1 MDYACRCDI
10 ANEAIYE
17 QATDVLQRVC
27 ERGAE
32 RPTSAT
38 CRCVSVPGKQRSKR
52 LKMLHDKS
60 EVGRGNQ
67 KMTERRKVRKKPK
80 RPFSSPPLL
89 LEINPAGGK
98 SIP

>member
-1 MDYACRCDI
+1 M
-10 ANEAIYE
+10 
-17 QATDVLQRVC
+17 LQRVC

-67 KMTERRKVRKKPK
+67 KIGKGNQKMTERRKVRKKPK

-89 LEINPAGGK
+89 FEINPTGGK